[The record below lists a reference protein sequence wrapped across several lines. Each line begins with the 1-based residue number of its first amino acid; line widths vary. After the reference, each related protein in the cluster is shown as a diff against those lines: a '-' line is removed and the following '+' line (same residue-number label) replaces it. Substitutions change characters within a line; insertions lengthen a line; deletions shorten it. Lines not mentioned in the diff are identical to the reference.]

1 MLYVPSTQ
9 PMHYKIRKLLFSNR
23 QPRITPVEYLDFC
36 NELSSFLSHVHPLY
50 VSVLYGV
57 YCEKI
62 NNGLTSY
69 INNVSELFNLTICS
83 SNNQIFY
90 IERGWSNAD
99 AILKV
104 KERQSTNS
112 INSIMKRKGVSK
124 EQAQE
129 ILNNRSLQGITT
141 KITNYG
147 GIDLY
152 KEAKKVIFET
162 NKHNFYVQQ
171 SKILGKNVEET
182 IKIIA
187 QQNSKLGLQNRTN
200 NPSYFPN
207 TNIQFYLNKGLS
219 LKEASDQLKNRQRT
233 FSLDICIEKHGEEK
247 GTDIWK
253 QRQQKW
259 FNTMDA
265 KSDEEKT
272 RILIAKINNG
282 AFVSQESIRF
292 FSPIIDNIPVDLT
305 VFTGDNEFYIN
316 DHGKFWKY
324 DFTVLELKLII
335 EYNGIHV
342 HPKISSPD
350 TWRHA
355 FTKQSKHEVLLHDL
369 SKRNAAINRGFTVI
383 DVWSDD
389 DFNEQQNYVLQ
400 LILTKYEELNK

>member
-1 MLYVPSTQ
+1 MQ
-9 PMHYKIRKLLFSNR
+9 YKIRKILFLNR
-23 QPRITPVEYLDFC
+23 QPRHDPIEYLDFC
-36 NELSSFLSHVHPLY
+36 EELSSFLSHVHPLY

-62 NNGLTSY
+62 NKGTISN
-69 INNVSELFNLTICS
+69 INNISELFNLTICS
-83 SNNQIFY
+83 GNNKTFY
-90 IERGWSNAD
+90 IERGWSETE
-99 AILKV
+99 AIVKV

-112 INSIMKRKGVSK
+112 ISSIMKRKGVSK

-129 ILNNRSLQGITT
+129 ILNNRSHQGITT

-147 GIDLY
+147 GIEAY
-152 KEAKKVIFET
+152 KEAKKTIFET

-171 SKILGKNVEET
+171 SNILGKSVEET
-182 IKIIA
+182 IKIFA
-187 QQNSKLGLQNRTN
+187 QQNSKLGLQTRNN
-200 NPSYFPN
+200 NPLYFPN

-219 LKEASDQLKNRQRT
+219 LKEAADLLKNRQRT
-233 FSLDICIEKHGEEK
+233 FSLDICIEKHGEDK
-247 GTDIWK
+247 GKDIWK

-259 FNTMDA
+259 LSTMDA

-272 RILIAKINNG
+272 RILIAKIKNG

-292 FSPIIDNIPVDLT
+292 FSPIIDKMPVDLT

-335 EYNGIHV
+335 EYNGVHV
-342 HPKISSPD
+342 HPKVSSPE

-355 FTKQSKHEVLLHDL
+355 FTKQTKQEVLLQNNI
-369 SKRNAAINRGFTVI
+369 KRNAAINKGFFVI
-383 DVWSDD
+383 EVWSDED
-389 DFNEQQNYVLQ
+389 ITEQQDQVMR
-400 LILTKYEELNK
+400 LILTKHEEMNK

>member
-1 MLYVPSTQ
+1 MQ
-9 PMHYKIRKLLFSNR
+9 YKIRKILFLNR
-23 QPRITPVEYLDFC
+23 QPRHNPIEYLDFC
-36 NELSSFLSHVHPLY
+36 EELSSFLSHVHPLY

-62 NNGLTSY
+62 NKGTISN
-69 INNVSELFNLTICS
+69 INNISELFNLTICS
-83 SNNQIFY
+83 GNNKTFY
-90 IERGWSNAD
+90 IERGWSETE
-99 AILKV
+99 AIVKV

-112 INSIMKRKGVSK
+112 ISSIMKRKGVSK

-129 ILNNRSLQGITT
+129 ILNNRSHQGITT

-147 GIDLY
+147 GIEAY
-152 KEAKKVIFET
+152 KEAKKTIFET

-171 SKILGKNVEET
+171 SNILGKSVEET
-182 IKIIA
+182 IKIFA
-187 QQNSKLGLQNRTN
+187 QQNSKLGLQTRNN
-200 NPSYFPN
+200 NPLYFPN

-219 LKEASDQLKNRQRT
+219 LKEAADLLKNRQRT
-233 FSLDICIEKHGEEK
+233 FSLDICIEKHGEDK
-247 GTDIWK
+247 GKDIWK

-259 FNTMDA
+259 LSTMDA

-272 RILIAKINNG
+272 RILIAKIKNG

-292 FSPIIDNIPVDLT
+292 FSPIIDKMPVDLT

-335 EYNGIHV
+335 EYNGVHV
-342 HPKISSPD
+342 HPKVSSPE

-355 FTKQSKHEVLLHDL
+355 FTKQTKQEVLLQNNI
-369 SKRNAAINRGFTVI
+369 KRNAAINKGFFVI
-383 DVWSDD
+383 EVWSDED
-389 DFNEQQNYVLQ
+389 ITEQQDQVMR
-400 LILTKYEELNK
+400 LILTKHEEMNK